1 MHKKT
6 YTEFVC
12 ESKISTRNLCNR
24 PLVSICG
31 EYTLWVMPEKSTSGP
46 ISYKQKFVKI
56 LYHYQHVASSV
67 CSTVVHD
74 HETFM
79 KLAMNECYKY
89 RPHPT
94 PIRHLYDVI
103 NFYLPS
109 NCFLPL
115 PTLLTTVLYSIP
127 YPHNVTMELPAYIF
141 SVFPLLP

>member
-1 MHKKT
+1 MMML
-6 YTEFVC
+6 YTT
-12 ESKISTRNLCNR
+12 SKIKHKIRCTRKHTLNLSVKAKFPHVNLCNR

-31 EYTLWVMPEKSTSGP
+31 ENTLELCLRKAHLD
-46 ISYKQKFVKI
+46 SYKQIFVKI

-79 KLAMNECYKY
+79 RLAMNDGYKY
-89 RPHPT
+89 GPHPT

-109 NCFLPL
+109 LF
-115 PTLLTTVLYSIP
+115 
-127 YPHNVTMELPAYIF
+127 PAIAHATYYC
-141 SVFPLLP
+141 VV